1 MKRLLTLLALLLT
14 LGVGN
19 SMAQKLDLKNLTQE
33 QIDNIYN
40 NAVNGMAE
48 AQLALGMMYD
58 FGWSIAENN
67 QQAVYWYR
75 KAADQGMATAQWYLG
90 SSYYYGEGVS
100 QDYSTAAYWYRK
112 AAEQGFADAQW
123 SLGRMYASGEGVAE
137 DISTAIDWYSKAAE
151 QNHPAAL
158 CELGKLYFMGEKVA
172 QNYDLALEYLA
183 KFTESNRDPDPI
195 SKATVNVMASA
206 LVEAFT
212 YYQDG
217 LMCLYDEDYSA
228 AADCFLE
235 AAEYGYAVAQV
246 DLGILY
252 CNGKGVAQDYS
263 KAAYW
268 FNQAAE
274 LGNID
279 AKYHLGLMY
288 YYGEGVA
295 QDYST
300 AADWWRKAAEQ
311 NHLGALYCLGR
322 LYYYGYK
329 VGENYPLAKT
339 YCERY
344 LKYDDSSDPGRTAAI
359 EMFLENIL
367 KDEAEARA
375 KAEAEARAKAEAE
388 AKARAEAEARAK
400 AEAEALARDRARHP
414 LRYFI
419 KDSKEAWNDFKED
432 AAYWLFDD
440 MHDFENYIFAEATMS
455 LSDKLSTMVG
465 ANLDLYFNDRGR
477 LGLHSSINF
486 MDNGSWGFRLGPV
499 LRLNQS
505 WDNIE
510 WQLYGGIGPH
520 WAINAPLDA
529 PYTETCHLSGDV
541 GIRANFHK
549 LSEDSILSY
558 SSLSVGCQMMMGKAV
573 PVVGVSLWP
582 ALLFSNIS
590 LSENL
595 TTLAGETMVAFGD
608 GFLMGA
614 SLSWTPTTLG
624 WYGTILAPIDAAGM
638 TITTGPVFSMLDG
651 MFQVYGGMGLVDD
664 EFGGDLGVRL
674 VSDYS
679 YSIGFQF
686 SSTAFLTLGIGLE
699 F

>member
-19 SMAQKLDLKNLTQE
+19 SMAQNVNLSNLTQK

-40 NAVNGMAE
+40 KAVNGMAE
-48 AQLALGMMYD
+48 AQFVLGQMYD
-58 FGWSIAENN
+58 FGLSIAVDK
-67 QQAVYWYR
+67 QQAVYWF
-75 KAADQGMATAQWYLG
+75 
-90 SSYYYGEGVS
+90 
-100 QDYSTAAYWYRK
+100 RK
-112 AAEQGFADAQW
+112 AAEQGYADAQYN
-123 SLGRMYASGEGVAE
+123 LGIMYASGEGVAE

-158 CELGKLYFMGEKVA
+158 CELGELYFMGEKVA

-183 KFTESNRDPDPI
+183 KSTESNLDSYPI
-195 SKATVNVMASA
+195 SKAKVNVMASA

-212 YYQDG
+212 YHKDG

-235 AAEYGYAVAQV
+235 AAEWGYAVAQV

-279 AKYHLGLMY
+279 AKYHLGLIY

-295 QDYST
+295 QNYST

-311 NHLGALYCLGR
+311 NHLGALYRLGR
-322 LYYYGYK
+322 LYYYGDK

-359 EMFLENIL
+359 EMFLENIY

-388 AKARAEAEARAK
+388 ARARAEAEARARAEAEARAK
-400 AEAEALARDRARHP
+400 AAAEALARDRARHP

-419 KDSKEAWNDFKED
+419 KDSKEAWKDFKED

>member
-19 SMAQKLDLKNLTQE
+19 SMAQNVNLSNLTQK

-48 AQLALGMMYD
+48 AQYVLGEMYNH
-58 FGWSIAENN
+58 GLSIAVDK

-75 KAADQGMATAQWYLG
+75 KAAEQGFAEAQNNLAVLYTKGEGVEQNYATAAYWYRKAAEQGIAEAQHNLG
-90 SSYYYGEGVS
+90 TLYEDGYGVAEDISTAIDWYNKAAEQGIAEAQYNLGIMYQNGEGVS
-100 QDYSTAAYWYRK
+100 QDYSTAAYWFRKAAEQGIAWAQFNLAILYEDGEGVEQNYATAAYWYRKAAEQGMADAQYNLGILYRKGEGVEQNYSTAAYWYRK
-112 AAEQGFADAQW
+112 AAEQGIAEAQYR
-123 SLGRMYASGEGVAE
+123 LGDLYQNGEGVTK
-137 DISTAIDWYSKAAE
+137 DISSATYWY
-151 QNHPAAL
+151 
-158 CELGKLYFMGEKVA
+158 
-172 QNYDLALEYLA
+172 
-183 KFTESNRDPDPI
+183 
-195 SKATVNVMASA
+195 
-206 LVEAFT
+206 
-212 YYQDG
+212 
-217 LMCLYDEDYSA
+217 
-228 AADCFLE
+228 
-235 AAEYGYAVAQV
+235 
-246 DLGILY
+246 
-252 CNGKGVAQDYS
+252 
-263 KAAYW
+263 
-268 FNQAAE
+268 
-274 LGNID
+274 
-279 AKYHLGLMY
+279 
-288 YYGEGVA
+288 
-295 QDYST
+295 
-300 AADWWRKAAEQ
+300 RKAAEQ
-311 NHLGALYCLGR
+311 NHLGALCELGT
-322 LYYYGYK
+322 LYYFGSDVEK
-329 VGENYPLAKT
+329 NYPLAKT
-339 YCERY
+339 YFETY
-344 LKYDDSSDPGRTAAI
+344 LKYDDNTQSRLSYWVKACLDV
-359 EMFLENIL
+359 IL

-375 KAEAEARAKAEAE
+375 KAEAEAR
-388 AKARAEAEARAK
+388 ARAEAEARAK